1 MVTNHF
7 LPSCLILSRP
17 PLATLAG
24 RARHYAATPQRD
36 TGQNLPRNHRGYLIC
51 SLHGHPGG
59 DEQSSVGS
67 RARAR
72 TWDRP
77 RNLSI
82 FSCWS
87 TTSPAL
93 TERRSWRCP
102 EALQGVP
109 AGLNTR
115 VVLKRPTEVL
125 DGFLASAQ
133 RLEDV
138 ASWCTL
144 LARRCS
150 RR

>member
-1 MVTNHF
+1 MLPLPNVTRGRTCRETIEGTSFAPFMVT
-7 LPSCLILSRP
+7 R
-17 PLATLAG
+17 
-24 RARHYAATPQRD
+24 
-36 TGQNLPRNHRGYLIC
+36 
-51 SLHGHPGG
+51 G
-59 DEQSSVGS
+59 DEQLSVGS

-87 TTSPAL
+87 TTSPDL

-109 AGLNTR
+109 AGLNIR

-138 ASWCTL
+138 ASWWGTL